1 MKRTL
6 FFSVFVL
13 LFSYLVYSQ
22 PVVQY
27 NSLSDPVPIDPKI
40 KYGTLPN
47 GLKYY
52 IRFNQKPE
60 KRAELMLVVN
70 AGAICEDPDQNGLAH
85 FCEHMAFNGTKNFP
99 RQALV
104 DFLESIGVKFG
115 PELNAF
121 TSWDETVYMLQ
132 VPTDSLNQFNNG
144 FQILEDWAH
153 NVSYDPTEIDKER
166 GVVIEEYRLGRGAD
180 ERVERKHNKF
190 LFYNSKYAIHD
201 VIGDTNILRNASYD
215 VIKRF
220 YKDWYRPDLMAV
232 IAVGDFDV
240 DYVEKLVKE
249 KFAAIP
255 KPENPRR
262 REYVKIPPHPE
273 VFVSIASDKELL
285 FPRVEITFKGDKIP
299 EGTFGDYREFIKRQL
314 FTNMLNY
321 RLREYL
327 RKENPP
333 FKFFASSY
341 VGNLGRENSS
351 FVLFAGAIGNEVNR
365 CVETLLL
372 EAFRA
377 YQHGF
382 SQTEFERAKNEMLRM
397 YESSFKERD
406 KTESIN
412 YAFEYVRHFLKGEPI
427 PGIEY
432 EYELVKKW
440 LPEIKLEEVNSL
452 PKKFI
457 KKENAVIAVSLPE
470 RPDVVAPKEN
480 EIKTLFETYSTKPL
494 EPYVDIVP
502 TKPLFDK
509 KVSEGKIVSEKQLK
523 EFDAIE
529 YVLENG
535 AKVVAKK
542 TNFKDDEVYFRA
554 FSPGGSSLVAD
565 SDYFNLSFAPKFI
578 EESGIGSF
586 NKTELDKYL
595 SDKIVSL
602 SPRISSYEEFLTG
615 NSSPK
620 DLRTFFELLNLYF
633 NQPRA
638 DKEAFNAVKKQW
650 ISYVEDA
657 QNNPERLF
665 RDSVSF
671 YTWNKHFRRKPW
683 SKDLIES
690 VNFFRAYDL
699 FTQRFQSPS
708 DFVFI
713 FVGNF
718 DYDTLKNFIRKYIA
732 SIPGNGIKEKPKD
745 DGVRYFNGKIDKV
758 FKKGMENKSYV
769 RLILSNPFV
778 WDLKERFMLKA
789 LEQLL
794 GIRLREVLREDKGG
808 TYGVGAWF
816 QTRKFPQPDY
826 SLNITFGCDP
836 TRVEELT
843 NDAIGVL
850 KEVTTKKE
858 DQIYLTKI
866 KEIFKR
872 DLEVNLK
879 ENWFWTDLIYNYYN
893 DNYPLNYIDVYRKMI
908 ENLTLDDLLTYAKKY
923 IKFDNFA
930 KFVLYPESN

>member
-6 FFSVFVL
+6 FFLVL
-13 LFSYLVYSQ
+13 TLFFSYSVNSQ

-27 NSLSDPVPIDPKI
+27 SSLSEPIPIDPKI
-40 KYGTLPN
+40 KHGTLPN

-60 KRAELMLVVN
+60 KRAELILVVN

-99 RQALV
+99 KQALV

-115 PELNAF
+115 PELNAY

-132 VPTDSLNQFNNG
+132 IPTDSISQFLNG
-144 FQILEDWAH
+144 FQVLEDWAH
-153 NVSYDPTEIDKER
+153 NVIYDTAEIDKER

-180 ERVERKHNKF
+180 ERVERKHNKY

-201 VIGDTNILRNASYD
+201 VIGDTNIIRNASYD

-240 DYVEKLVKE
+240 DFVEKIIKE
-249 KFAAIP
+249 KFGGIP
-255 KPENPRR
+255 KPENSRPRA
-262 REYVKIPPHPE
+262 YVKIPPHQE
-273 VFVSIASDKELL
+273 VFVSIASDKELS

-299 EGTFGDYREFIKRQL
+299 EGTFGDYREFLKRQL

-333 FKFFASSY
+333 FKFFTFSY
-341 VGNLGRENSS
+341 VGNLGRENSK
-351 FVLFAGAIGNEVNR
+351 FVLFAGAIGNEINR
-365 CVETLLL
+365 CVETLLF

-382 SQTEFERAKNEMLRM
+382 TETEFERAKNELLRM
-397 YESSFKERD
+397 YESSYKERE

-412 YAFEYVRHFLKGEPI
+412 LAFEYVRNYLEGEPI

-457 KKENAVIAVSLPE
+457 KKENSLIAISLPE
-470 RPDVVAPKEN
+470 RPDVVAPN
-480 EIKTLFETYSTKPL
+480 EDAIKSLFMTYSNKIL
-494 EPYVDIVP
+494 EPYVDIIP
-502 TKPLFDK
+502 TKPLFAM
-509 KVSEGKIVSEKQLK
+509 KVAEGKIVSEKKIK
-523 EFDAIE
+523 EFDAFE
-529 YVLENG
+529 YVLDNG

-542 TNFKDDEVYFRA
+542 TDFKEDEILFRA
-554 FSPGGSSLVAD
+554 FSPGGSSLVPD
-565 SDYFNLSFAPKFI
+565 SDYYNLLFAPEFI
-578 EESGIGSF
+578 EESGLGSF
-586 NKTELDKYL
+586 SKTELDKYL
-595 SDKIVSL
+595 SDKIVQL
-602 SPRISSYEEFLTG
+602 SPRISSYEELLVG
-615 NSSPK
+615 SSSPK
-620 DLRTFFELLNLYF
+620 DLKTFFEMINLYF
-633 NQPRA
+633 TQPRA
-638 DKEAFNAVKKQW
+638 DKEAFNSVKKQW
-650 ISYVEDA
+650 ISYLEDA
-657 QNNPERLF
+657 QHNPEVLF
-665 RDSVSF
+665 RDSVYF
-671 YTWNKHFRRKPW
+671 YTWNKHFRRLPW
-683 SKDLIES
+683 SKELIES
-690 VNFFRAYDL
+690 VNFFRAYEL
-699 FTQRFQSPS
+699 FTERFQSPS

-713 FVGNF
+713 FVGTF
-718 DYDTLKNFIRKYIA
+718 DYDTLKSYIRKYIA
-732 SIPGNGIKEKPKD
+732 SIPGNKINEKPKD
-745 DGVRYFNGKIDKV
+745 DGVRFFNGKVDKI
-758 FKKGMENKSYV
+758 FKKGLEKKSYV
-769 RLILSNPFV
+769 RLIITNPFV
-778 WDLKERFMLKA
+778 WELKERFMLQA

-794 GIRLREVLREDKGG
+794 NIRLREVLREDKGG
-808 TYGVGAWF
+808 TYGVGVWF

-836 TRVEELT
+836 SRAEELMD
-843 NDAIGVL
+843 NAIQIL
-850 KEVTTKKE
+850 KEVSSKKQE
-858 DQIYLTKI
+858 EIYLTKI

-879 ENWFWTDLIYNYYN
+879 ENWFWRDLIYNYYN
-893 DNYPLNYIDVYRKMI
+893 GDYPLNYINIYRKMVDG
-908 ENLTLDDLLTYAKKY
+908 LTLDNMLQYAKKY
-923 IKFDNFA
+923 IKFENFA
-930 KFVLYPESN
+930 KFILYPESN